1 MTAGLPFGL
10 LTSTGLTSLAGL
22 WWSLFL
28 CLCLCFSFL
37 TTGLPL
43 ERERGG
49 GRGKEGGREGRG
61 WR

>member
-1 MTAGLPFGL
+1 MSSFFVAAGLPFGL
-10 LTSTGLTSLAGL
+10 PTSTGLTGLTGL

-43 ERERGG
+43 EGERG
-49 GRGKEGGREGRG
+49 
-61 WR
+61 